1 MPLLGIAFPVAACV
15 LLLWAQEAMQ
25 TLGFGI
31 LPLHDF
37 NCSQLGVECTA
48 EEVNVPP
55 ISWFESMN
63 WTPMPPQRMNVTLA
77 LVAESTCP
85 IHQAVLNITWQVD
98 TDASILHLEG
108 AEVCVLR
115 HQGSHSLCV
124 RYAFSRFSSSHNPSG
139 RPWEFYFDR
148 FEAEPSMHYT
158 VYIYSLPMAMS
169 GQDDLHISAEIYMP
183 DCRNRNMMLTS
194 NCVKTGSLWQPRVQ
208 MSLCENKLVVNFNT
222 SSIYSEKYHVIVQP
236 DQGSQCGNRQRL
248 EQRINET
255 KDQRS
260 TLSDIDKGLHD
271 CLIFMEA
278 KVERKSVIF
287 DIHKGLQECNLS
299 VEIIPFFE
307 ACKNDCTRKLVNVT
321 KCCSRG
327 PEELSTTS
335 PCTVPF
341 EVKGIVLTG
350 VAVLLLCLLLIA
362 VIVWRKKVASN
373 LPKSNFPRIPLGP
386 DEDKSPRHKVLLLY
400 SMDHNLYKNVI
411 CSLASYLQGFCGFE
425 VILDQLETKNIAQ
438 MGNMNWL
445 QARKTEMEGPGNM
458 IMVVCSRG
466 VMVKWRRAMFK
477 EGGEASSRENDCLI
491 GDMFTPALGLIAN
504 DFKNPN
510 AARNKYIVTYFEEF
524 SSEDDVPEILR
535 MALQYKLMTNMR
547 DVYFRICGKEQ
558 CGPGVVCRANGISE
572 DDYHTSTTG
581 KHLYEAINKF
591 KMFQK
596 SNPTW
601 FEKLD
606 DIPSESMVHIR
617 DEVERDGAMQ
627 HCLHAN
633 LPELGYESKID
644 LALSRDIMQS
654 HLVKPS
660 LPDNT
665 SASPA
670 LAQSDRFSRPFV
682 DQWPAFRGHQNNYSA
697 WEQQHIL
704 ASNVQSSLDARP
716 RSEGYHS
723 SGSEN
728 GRCSTPLT
736 LDSSHDGRAIEPAQ
750 LRNDLQEFDENAA
763 LVDNTGRKVGSPSVD
778 NKDSGIDG
786 LSADVESCNAPGSM
800 MKLLYEFQKINLS
813 EHLKDLRIPGT
824 TSVPGV
830 HVGPA
835 MTDKMAQETML

>member
-341 EVKGIVLTG
+341 EMKGIVLTG

-373 LPKSNFPRIPLGP
+373 LPKSNFPRIPLA
-386 DEDKSPRHKVLLLY
+386 PRHKVLLLY

-736 LDSSHDGRAIEPAQ
+736 LDSSHDGRAIEPAH

>member
-1 MPLLGIAFPVAACV
+1 
-15 LLLWAQEAMQ
+15 
-25 TLGFGI
+25 
-31 LPLHDF
+31 
-37 NCSQLGVECTA
+37 
-48 EEVNVPP
+48 
-55 ISWFESMN
+55 MN

-341 EVKGIVLTG
+341 EMKGIVLTG

-736 LDSSHDGRAIEPAQ
+736 LDSSHDGRAIEPAH

>member
-373 LPKSNFPRIPLGP
+373 LPKSNFPRIPLA
-386 DEDKSPRHKVLLLY
+386 PRHKVLLLY

-736 LDSSHDGRAIEPAQ
+736 LDSSHDGRAIEPAH

-835 MTDKMAQETML
+835 RTDKMAQETML